1 MLLEIKE
8 RGKDLNLIRKESEY
22 AIRIVKLLST
32 FPESKIIK
40 LKEISDIENISA
52 HFTAKILRNLS
63 QKKIVN
69 SFRGSQGGYSL
80 KRKKITYYEI
90 IKAIQGEIY
99 IVNYKKFK
107 SNEIIENLLKTQELC
122 IKHLNFIEI
131 EKSSEKESKKSD
143 SSFN

>member
-1 MLLEIKE
+1 M
-8 RGKDLNLIRKESEY
+8 NLIRKESEY

>member
-63 QKKIVN
+63 PKKIVN

>member
-32 FPESKIIK
+32 FPESKIIQ

>member
-131 EKSSEKESKKSD
+131 EKNSEKVK
-143 SSFN
+143 

>member
-1 MLLEIKE
+1 M
-8 RGKDLNLIRKESEY
+8 NLIRKESEY
-22 AIRIVKLLST
+22 AIRILKLLST
-32 FPESKIIK
+32 FPDDKIIK
-40 LKEISDIENISA
+40 LKEISETENISV

-63 QKKIVN
+63 RKKIVN

-122 IKHLNFIEI
+122 VKHLSSIEI
-131 EKSSEKESKKSD
+131 
-143 SSFN
+143 

>member
-1 MLLEIKE
+1 M
-8 RGKDLNLIRKESEY
+8 NLIRKESEY
-22 AIRIVKLLST
+22 AIRILKLLST
-32 FPESKIIK
+32 FPDNKIIK
-40 LKEISDIENISA
+40 LKEISETENISV

-63 QKKIVN
+63 RKKIVN
-69 SFRGSQGGYSL
+69 SFQGSQGGYSL

-122 IKHLNFIEI
+122 VKHLNSIEI
-131 EKSSEKESKKSD
+131 QKNTK
-143 SSFN
+143 